1 MKKVIITGST
11 GMVGKGVLLECLDH
25 PQIEKVLI
33 INRST
38 IGMQHAKLEE
48 ILLASFLDIADLKD
62 HLRGYD
68 ACFYCMGVSA
78 VGMAEEKYYEITY
91 KTTKAFADVL
101 FGLNPD
107 MVFNYVSGTGTD
119 SSEKGRLMWARV
131 KGKTE
136 NMILNMGFKDA
147 YAFRPGVILPEKGI
161 QSKTGWYNT
170 MYAITKP
177 LFPLLKKWKL
187 VTTTTRVGLAMINTL
202 FTPADKK
209 ILENVDINELAGR

>member
-1 MKKVIITGST
+1 MKSVIITGST

-25 PQIEKVLI
+25 AEIEKVLV

-38 IGMQHAKLEE
+38 LGMTHEKLEE
-48 ILLASFLDIADLKD
+48 ILLPDFLQIADLKEQ
-62 HLRGYD
+62 LRGYD
-68 ACFYCMGVSA
+68 ACFYCMGISA
-78 VGMAEEKYYEITY
+78 VGLSEEKYRTITY
-91 KTTKAFADVL
+91 DTTQAFADVL
-101 FGLNPD
+101 FELNPD
-107 MVFNYVSGTGTD
+107 LIFNYVSGTGTD
-119 SSEKGRLMWARV
+119 SSGQGRLMWARV

-136 NMILNMGFKDA
+136 NMILNKGFKDA

-187 VTTTTRVGLAMINTL
+187 VTTTTRVGYAMINTL
-202 FTPADKK
+202 FHSIDKK
-209 ILENVDINELAGR
+209 ILENTDINELAAL